1 MEKKNSKNMEIA
13 LYALVI
19 LTLAIT
25 ALNQYQMLKVSA
37 MASGVYVSSG
47 TSPAAS
53 VGRVDLSQFMPKGIP
68 PIYGPELKV
77 SFDDVEVGLSIMSGM
92 DWDLTQENSPNGMSM
107 KFSDL
112 TEEQKARYIKIGSSI
127 ACEYCCGAKELV
139 MKNGQPA
146 CGCAHSAAMRALTK
160 YLLTKHGSEYTD
172 EQILD
177 QLTKWKTLFFPKQMT
192 AKFLQQGGNAQNPSQ
207 LPDMVGGC

>member
-1 MEKKNSKNMEIA
+1 MKKKNLEIA

-25 ALNQYQMLKVSA
+25 ALNQYQVFKVSA
-37 MASGVYVSSG
+37 MASSVSVSSG
-47 TSPAAS
+47 TSSSGSANN
-53 VGRVDLSQFMPKGIP
+53 VDVSQYIPKGIP
-68 PIYGPELKV
+68 PIYGSELKV
-77 SFDDVEVGLSIMSGM
+77 SFDDVVGGLNILSAM
-92 DWDLTQENSPNGMSM
+92 DWDLTQEDSPNGMSM

-112 TEEQKARYIKIGSSI
+112 TDEQKTRYVKIGSSI
-127 ACEYCCGAKELV
+127 ACEYCCGAKTLV

-146 CGCAHSAAMRALTK
+146 CGCSHSAAMRALAK

-192 AKFLQQGGNAQNPSQ
+192 AKLLQQNGNTQSSNQ